1 MARAQCAYGTAKLE
15 FSSLEAATHCI
26 PSGWDFE
33 RDGAWSCSWCD
44 EVVYTAPGQMV
55 AAVLAL
61 EALRARAS
69 CGDPA
74 VRKAAK
80 LELDKKLKSHAE
92 THGDAVFLEPL
103 IMKNKS
109 GTKVFIVDPMHCLE
123 LNLLKTL
130 WKYSFG
136 DRMTAADC
144 ELVAEYLMS
153 IGLHLDI
160 KEKGKRDPGQK
171 WFSAAQVDE
180 FVLGTDYYKK
190 SKSPGLI
197 KNILAF
203 CELVFDKHTVADS
216 LTAAAEPDQPP
227 AKKAKATSRK
237 DRHKAPISGSVG
249 AAEVAAAGID
259 PTSTAH
265 LSLDGLQG
273 AADLDSKELVLSYIR
288 KKYGNLSGTIIQILT
303 AYEAY
308 GMLFSAWRA
317 PWTSDSDE
325 YRAKRSLQLA
335 RAARDFQAALNS
347 LSNYKQKS
355 WYTHLTTWIVWQ
367 QVWQFGNL
375 WQPAHLS
382 QERRWMDKM
391 IDTHLYPH
399 GPYAM
404 GALDFC
410 RT

>member
-1 MARAQCAYGTAKLE
+1 MADFHAAQAMARAQCAYGTAKLE
-15 FSSLEAATHCI
+15 FSSLEAATHCL

-69 CGDPA
+69 SGDPA

-92 THGDAVFLEPL
+92 THGDAVLLEPL

-190 SKSPGLI
+190 SKSPGLS
-197 KNILAF
+197 KNILAI
-203 CELVFDKHTVADS
+203 CELVFDKHTVANDS
-216 LTAAAEPDQPP
+216 MCNTN
-227 AKKAKATSRK
+227 T
-237 DRHKAPISGSVG
+237 
-249 AAEVAAAGID
+249 
-259 PTSTAH
+259 
-265 LSLDGLQG
+265 
-273 AADLDSKELVLSYIR
+273 
-288 KKYGNLSGTIIQILT
+288 
-303 AYEAY
+303 
-308 GMLFSAWRA
+308 
-317 PWTSDSDE
+317 
-325 YRAKRSLQLA
+325 
-335 RAARDFQAALNS
+335 
-347 LSNYKQKS
+347 
-355 WYTHLTTWIVWQ
+355 
-367 QVWQFGNL
+367 
-375 WQPAHLS
+375 
-382 QERRWMDKM
+382 
-391 IDTHLYPH
+391 
-399 GPYAM
+399 
-404 GALDFC
+404 
-410 RT
+410 